1 MKQVL
6 CWRMKRFAFMDEGF
20 DVASRFAGIVRLY
33 GKEGF
38 ERLRK
43 ATVCVVGNGGVG
55 SWAVES
61 LARSGVGRLILI
73 DGDTVAETNINR
85 QIQALQVNIGKPK
98 VAVLAERIAQINPT
112 CQVEALQVFLH
123 AGNLVE
129 TIGMRKPDFVIDA
142 IDNVTS
148 KTELIVFCRQ
158 YQIPLLASG
167 GAGGKT
173 DPTQIEICDLTR
185 TQQEPLLAKVRKR
198 LRSQYGFPRSLK
210 TKFGIDAVY
219 SSEPIRYPAPAAEEG
234 ERRPELDAEGFGTVM
249 TVTAGFGLA
258 AASYVLKKLVNDRWL
273 P

>member
-1 MKQVL
+1 MG
-6 CWRMKRFAFMDEGF
+6 EGF
-20 DVASRFAGIVRLY
+20 DAAFRFAGIVRLY

-61 LARSGVGRLILI
+61 LARSGIGRLILI

-85 QIQALQVNIGKPK
+85 QIQALASNIGKPK
-98 VAVLAERIAQINPT
+98 VVALAERIAEINPD
-112 CQVEALQVFLH
+112 CQVEALQVFVD
-123 AGNLVE
+123 AGNLAE
-129 TIGMRKPDFVIDA
+129 TIGTRHPDFVIDA

-158 YQIPLLASG
+158 QGIPLLASG

-173 DPTQIEICDLTR
+173 DPTRIEICDLTR

-198 LRSQYGFPRSLK
+198 LRNGYGFPRSLK
-210 TKFGIDAVY
+210 TKFGIEAVY
-219 SSEPIRYPAPAAEEG
+219 SSEPIQYPAAPEG
-234 ERRPELDAEGFGTVM
+234 EALERLPGMNPAGFGTVM
-249 TVTAGFGLA
+249 PVTAGFGLA
-258 AASYVLKKLVNDRWL
+258 AASYVLRKLVDAG
-273 P
+273 